1 MSSLSSHLLVGG
13 LYKTAA
19 EQHCAEKNVECLRA
33 AVVQSSESSES
44 SEPAAGSRAA
54 EAH

>member
-1 MSSLSSHLLVGG
+1 MGG

-33 AVVQSSESSES
+33 AVVQSSESSE
-44 SEPAAGSRAA
+44 PAAGSRAA